1 MKILLVFVSMW
12 LSAFSPNT
20 TSPTKVRHDFYVSV
34 TDLNVDTNKGVLTGV
49 VKTFPDDWERA
60 MNELLQ
66 EKVQRYV
73 SLDSTT
79 QFELHA
85 SYLTS
90 RLTISLNEELLPIT
104 FYTTANGPDE
114 LYLLFVADY
123 GEKSLEALSGQWHV
137 RNELLA
143 DIYPTQE
150 NIVLFHYNGDQKT
163 NSCREGNNYT
173 LTFDF

>member
-1 MKILLVFVSMW
+1 
-12 LSAFSPNT
+12 
-20 TSPTKVRHDFYVSV
+20 
-34 TDLNVDTNKGVLTGV
+34 
-49 VKTFPDDWERA
+49 

-123 GEKSLEALSGQWHV
+123 G
-137 RNELLA
+137 
-143 DIYPTQE
+143 
-150 NIVLFHYNGDQKT
+150 
-163 NSCREGNNYT
+163 
-173 LTFDF
+173 